1 MDIVNSQIL
10 QENISRIL
18 SIIGIKPSPLN
29 ESAAIIPFLLKK
41 GDDLINFFTRDGA
54 KKVGNDLLNK
64 IKSGAT
70 DFTDS
75 ELRIILKNINSERV
89 ARQLMTSEGGLP
101 MVKSF
106 PITFDKA
113 VVKIQEKVD
122 EAIALAR
129 KENKSATETKEIIN
143 KTVNEYLQ
151 GYSNTWLNAILPNSE
166 GKAFFNTLNDA
177 GPEINDIAESFHQK
191 MMQQFYDYIKINKPD
206 WEKIS
211 LPKNTYSDSFRKMA
225 SVWTPNDIETI
236 RRFIARRAFQIKST
250 QEKLQQEFIDVANE
264 MGKEMAQGNIV
275 SYYEKKLADILSV
288 ASSEKNFFKGAA
300 KDMEILYEALA
311 PKIPANVKQRLSRE
325 QIISGIV
332 ETLKKDNRLKNFDK
346 IGNDL
351 KGVLNQWKE
360 LLPFNFKDRKSSFW
374 NRWFQF
380 VLKGTPETFE
390 EITATLRKK
399 GLAETLARKV
409 AAGIV
414 AKYTVG
420 PLLVGTM
427 RTLYYIGQELYQG
440 LDNMVDYDLPGGE
453 GAPLDEKLIE
463 DNSWFS
469 ALFNESFK
477 EWTQTQP
484 GLAKAWP
491 WRTYIDN
498 IIDFAKPFF
507 YKVSSDEA
515 HDNASERLTTPEERR
530 LIDDFDNRR
539 TGVSPTPSE
548 ESIPQDLLDSFDGEL
563 EYLKKR
569 IYKTKNGLYAL
580 RFEPEGK
587 QDVILIN
594 PGTGWSAVGKT
605 ESGIQRNLKL
615 TDPITITGFLNSYPP
630 TQFESVIK
638 NTEKTLTEQL
648 VVPDEPN
655 PPTPNLEDPFVKD
668 IEELEN
674 KIETIKNSQTA
685 QKIKDSWDTLKN
697 KIEDAAANTE
707 TQLKVWRLKQKID
720 AAASKVT
727 PAGQTMNFV
736 DCTGWN
742 ILGCKS
748 ESIKK
753 VQSCMNLGVSGNFDE
768 FLKSEL
774 ARYKSTYAFREGFS
788 DSDVQKICVFK
799 QEEDRQEAL
808 KREQLAKQAQKA
820 AEIQAF
826 ERNYPQKTTK
836 ATRRDEF

>member
-18 SIIGIKPSPLN
+18 SIIGIEPSPLN
-29 ESAAIIPFLLKK
+29 EAAAIIPFLLKR

-54 KKVGNDLLNK
+54 KKVGKDLLNK

-75 ELRIILKNINSERV
+75 ELRVILKNIDSERV
-89 ARQLMTSEGGLP
+89 ASQLMKSDGGLP
-101 MVKSF
+101 IVKSF
-106 PITFDKA
+106 PVTFENA
-113 VVKIQEKVD
+113 IFEIQKKVD

-129 KENKSATETKEIIN
+129 KQNKSETETNQIII

-151 GYSNTWLNAILPNSE
+151 GYSNKWLDSISPNIE
-166 GKAFFNTLNDA
+166 GKAFFNTIDDA
-177 GPEINDIAESFHQK
+177 GREITEIAEFFHKK
-191 MMQQFYDYIKINKPD
+191 MMQQFYDYIKINKPE

-211 LPKNTYSDSFRKMA
+211 LPKNTSSDYFRKMVSA
-225 SVWTPNDIETI
+225 WTPNDIETI

-250 QEKLQQEFIDVANE
+250 QEKLQQEFVDVANE
-264 MGKEMAQGNIV
+264 MGKVLAFEGDNV

-288 ASSEKNFFKGAA
+288 ASSEKNFFKGTQ
-300 KDMEILYEALA
+300 KDMEILYDVLA

-332 ETLKKDNRLKNFDK
+332 ESLKKENKLKNFDK
-346 IGNDL
+346 INNDL
-351 KGVLNQWKE
+351 KGVFNQWKE

-390 EITATLRKK
+390 EITATLRKQ

-440 LDNMVDYDLPGGE
+440 LDNFMDYDLPGGE
-453 GAPLDEKLIE
+453 GAPIDEKLVKE
-463 DNSWFS
+463 KSWFY
-469 ALFNESFK
+469 AIFNESFK

-484 GLAKAWP
+484 GLLAAWP
-491 WRTYIDN
+491 WRTYFDN
-498 IIDFAKPFF
+498 IWNYAEPLLF
-507 YKVSSDEA
+507 KVSSDEA
-515 HDNASERLTTPEERR
+515 HDNAAERLTTPEERR
-530 LIDDFDNRR
+530 LIDDFENRR
-539 TGVSPTPSE
+539 NNVLPTPSE
-548 ESIPQDLLDSFDGEL
+548 ETIPQDLLDSFDGEL
-563 EYLKKR
+563 EYLKRR
-569 IYKTKNGLYAL
+569 IYRTEGGLYAL
-580 RFEPEGK
+580 KFEPQK
-587 QDVILIN
+587 DDVYLIN
-594 PGTGWSAVGKT
+594 PGTGWSAIGET
-605 ESGIQRNLKL
+605 PDGIQKNFKL
-615 TDPITITGFLNSYPP
+615 TDPVTISGFKSSYPP

-638 NTEKTLTEQL
+638 NFEKTLTEQL
-648 VVPDEPN
+648 VVPEVPN
-655 PPTPNLEDPFVKD
+655 PPTPNSEDPFAKD

-685 QKIKDSWDTLKN
+685 QKIKNSWDTLKN

-727 PAGQTMNFV
+727 PAGQTMNFI

-742 ILGCKS
+742 TLGCKS

-753 VQSCMNLGVSGNFDE
+753 VQTCLNLGVSGNFDE

-788 DSDVQKICVFK
+788 DSDVQKICIFK

-826 ERNYPQKTTK
+826 ERKYPQVFTP
-836 ATRRDEF
+836 ATERDEF

>member
-18 SIIGIKPSPLN
+18 SIIGIEPSPLN
-29 ESAAIIPFLLKK
+29 EAAAIIPFLLKR

-54 KKVGNDLLNK
+54 KKVGKDLLNK

-75 ELRIILKNINSERV
+75 ELSIILKNIDSERV
-89 ARQLMTSEGGLP
+89 ASQLMKSDGGLP
-101 MVKSF
+101 IVKSF
-106 PITFDKA
+106 PVTFENA
-113 VVKIQEKVD
+113 IFEIQKKVD

-129 KENKSATETKEIIN
+129 QENKSASEIQGIISQ
-143 KTVNEYLQ
+143 TVNKYLQ
-151 GYSNTWLNAILPNSE
+151 GYSNKWLDSISPNRE
-166 GKAFFNTLNDA
+166 GKAFFNTIDDA
-177 GPEINDIAESFHQK
+177 GLEITEIAESFHQK
-191 MMQQFYDYIKINKPD
+191 MMQQFYDYIKINKPE

-211 LPKNTYSDSFRKMA
+211 LPKDTSSDFFRKMVSA
-225 SVWTPNDIETI
+225 WTPNDIETI

-250 QEKLQQEFIDVANE
+250 QEKLQQEFVEVANE
-264 MGKEMAQGNIV
+264 MGKEMAQGNNV

-288 ASSEKNFFKGAA
+288 ASSEKKFLKGAG
-300 KDMEILYEALA
+300 KDMEILYDALA

-332 ETLKKDNRLKNFDK
+332 ESLKKDNKLKNFDK
-346 IGNDL
+346 INNDL
-351 KGVLNQWKE
+351 KGVFNQWKE

-390 EITATLRKK
+390 EITATLRKQ

-440 LDNMVDYDLPGGE
+440 LDNMVDADLWGGE

-463 DNSWFS
+463 DNSWFY

-484 GLAKAWP
+484 GLAAAWP

-569 IYKTKNGLYAL
+569 IYKLDDDTYAL
-580 RFEPEGK
+580 RFEPQK
-587 QDVILIN
+587 RDVRLTN
-594 PGTGWSAVGKT
+594 PGTGWSAVGKN
-605 ESGIQRNLKL
+605 ENEIQKDFKL
-615 TDPITITGFLNSYPP
+615 TDPKTITGFLNSYPP

-655 PPTPNLEDPFVKD
+655 PTTLEPDDPFAKD
-668 IEELEN
+668 IEDLEK

-685 QKIKDSWDTLKN
+685 QKIKDSWDRLWN
-697 KIEDAAANTE
+697 KVEGGAADAQ
-707 TQLKVWRLKQKID
+707 TQLKILILKQKID
-720 AAASKVT
+720 AAARKVT
-727 PAGQTMNFV
+727 PEGQSMNFV

-742 ILGCKS
+742 TLGCKS

-753 VQSCMNLGVSGNFDE
+753 VQSCMNVGVSGNFDKY
-768 FLKSEL
+768 LQSEL
-774 ARYKSTYAFREGFS
+774 ARYKSTYAFKEGFS
-788 DSDVQKICVFK
+788 DSDVQKFVNKNKKKIDK
-799 QEEDRQEAL
+799 KL
-808 KREQLAKQAQKA
+808 
-820 AEIQAF
+820 
-826 ERNYPQKTTK
+826 
-836 ATRRDEF
+836 

>member
-1 MDIVNSQIL
+1 M
-10 QENISRIL
+10 
-18 SIIGIKPSPLN
+18 
-29 ESAAIIPFLLKK
+29 
-41 GDDLINFFTRDGA
+41 
-54 KKVGNDLLNK
+54 
-64 IKSGAT
+64 KS
-70 DFTDS
+70 D
-75 ELRIILKNINSERV
+75 
-89 ARQLMTSEGGLP
+89 GGLP
-101 MVKSF
+101 IVKSF
-106 PITFDKA
+106 PVTFENA
-113 VVKIQEKVD
+113 IFEIQKKVD

-129 KENKSATETKEIIN
+129 QENKSASEIQGIISQ
-143 KTVNEYLQ
+143 TVNKYLQ
-151 GYSNTWLNAILPNSE
+151 GYSNKWLDSISPNRE
-166 GKAFFNTLNDA
+166 GKAFFNTIDDA
-177 GPEINDIAESFHQK
+177 GLEITEIAESFHQK
-191 MMQQFYDYIKINKPD
+191 MMQQFYDYIKINKPE

-211 LPKNTYSDSFRKMA
+211 LPKDTSSDFFRKMVSA
-225 SVWTPNDIETI
+225 WTPNDIETI

-250 QEKLQQEFIDVANE
+250 QEKLQQEFVEVANE
-264 MGKEMAQGNIV
+264 MGKEMAQGNNV

-288 ASSEKNFFKGAA
+288 ASSEKKFLKGAG
-300 KDMEILYEALA
+300 KDMEILYDALA

-332 ETLKKDNRLKNFDK
+332 ESLKKDNKLKNFDK
-346 IGNDL
+346 INNDL
-351 KGVLNQWKE
+351 KGVFNQWKE

-390 EITATLRKK
+390 EITATLRKQ

-440 LDNMVDYDLPGGE
+440 LDNMVDADLWGGE

-463 DNSWFS
+463 DNSWFY

-484 GLAKAWP
+484 GLAAAWP

-594 PGTGWSAVGKT
+594 PGTGWSAVGET

-655 PPTPNLEDPFVKD
+655 PTTLDPDDPFAKD
-668 IEELEN
+668 IEDLEK

-685 QKIKDSWDTLKN
+685 QKIKDSWDRLWN
-697 KIEDAAANTE
+697 KVEGGAADAQ
-707 TQLKVWRLKQKID
+707 TQLKILILKQKID
-720 AAASKVT
+720 AAARKVT
-727 PAGQTMNFV
+727 PEGQSMNFV

-742 ILGCKS
+742 TLGCKS

-753 VQSCMNLGVSGNFDE
+753 VQSCMNVGVSGNFDKY
-768 FLKSEL
+768 LQSEL
-774 ARYKSTYAFREGFS
+774 ARYKSTYAFKEGFS
-788 DSDVQKICVFK
+788 DSDVQKICQLK
-799 QEEDRQEAL
+799 QEEDRQEAM
-808 KREQLAKQAQKA
+808 KREQLAKEAQKA
-820 AEIQAF
+820 REMEVF
-826 ERNYPQKTTK
+826 RKRYPQQTVK
-836 ATRRDEF
+836 ATKIYDL

>member
-18 SIIGIKPSPLN
+18 SIIGIEPSPLN
-29 ESAAIIPFLLKK
+29 EAAAIIPFLLKR

-54 KKVGNDLLNK
+54 KKVGKDLLNK

-75 ELRIILKNINSERV
+75 ELSIILKNIDSERV
-89 ARQLMTSEGGLP
+89 ASQLMKSDGGLP
-101 MVKSF
+101 IVKSF
-106 PITFDKA
+106 PVTFENA
-113 VVKIQEKVD
+113 IFEIQKKVD

-129 KENKSATETKEIIN
+129 QENKSASEIQGIISQ
-143 KTVNEYLQ
+143 TVNKYLQ
-151 GYSNTWLNAILPNSE
+151 GYSNKWLDSISPNRE
-166 GKAFFNTLNDA
+166 GKAFFNTIDDA
-177 GPEINDIAESFHQK
+177 GLEITEIAESFHQK
-191 MMQQFYDYIKINKPD
+191 MMQQFYDYIKINKPE

-211 LPKNTYSDSFRKMA
+211 LPKDTSSDFFRKMVSA
-225 SVWTPNDIETI
+225 WTPNDIETI

-250 QEKLQQEFIDVANE
+250 QEKLQQEFVEVANE
-264 MGKEMAQGNIV
+264 MGKEMAQGNNV

-288 ASSEKNFFKGAA
+288 ASSEKKFLKGAG
-300 KDMEILYEALA
+300 KDMEILYDALA

-332 ETLKKDNRLKNFDK
+332 ESLKKDNKLKNFDK
-346 IGNDL
+346 INNDL
-351 KGVLNQWKE
+351 KGVFNQWKE

-390 EITATLRKK
+390 EITATLRKQ

-440 LDNMVDYDLPGGE
+440 LDNMVDADLWGGE

-463 DNSWFS
+463 DNSWFY

-484 GLAKAWP
+484 GLAAAWP

-569 IYKTKNGLYAL
+569 IYKLDDDTYAL
-580 RFEPEGK
+580 RFEPQK
-587 QDVILIN
+587 RDVRLTN
-594 PGTGWSAVGKT
+594 PGTGWSAVGKN
-605 ESGIQRNLKL
+605 ENEIQKDFKL
-615 TDPITITGFLNSYPP
+615 TDPKTITGFLNSYPP

-655 PPTPNLEDPFVKD
+655 PTTLDPDDPFAKD
-668 IEELEN
+668 IEDLEK

-685 QKIKDSWDTLKN
+685 QKIKDSWDRLWN
-697 KIEDAAANTE
+697 KVEGGAADAQ
-707 TQLKVWRLKQKID
+707 TQLKILILKQKID
-720 AAASKVT
+720 AAARKVT
-727 PAGQTMNFV
+727 PEGQSMNFV

-742 ILGCKS
+742 TLGCKS

-753 VQSCMNLGVSGNFDE
+753 VQSCMNVGVSGNFDKY
-768 FLKSEL
+768 LQSEL
-774 ARYKSTYAFREGFS
+774 ARYKSTYAFKEGFS
-788 DSDVQKICVFK
+788 DSDVQKICQLK
-799 QEEDRQEAL
+799 QEEDRQEAM
-808 KREQLAKQAQKA
+808 KREQLAKEAQKA
-820 AEIQAF
+820 REMEVF
-826 ERNYPQKTTK
+826 RKRYPQQTVK
-836 ATRRDEF
+836 ATKIYDL

>member
-18 SIIGIKPSPLN
+18 SIIGIEPSPLN
-29 ESAAIIPFLLKK
+29 EAAAIIPFLLKR

-54 KKVGNDLLNK
+54 KKVGKDLLNK

-75 ELRIILKNINSERV
+75 ELSVILKNIDSERV
-89 ARQLMTSEGGLP
+89 ASQLMKSDGGLP
-101 MVKSF
+101 IVKSF
-106 PITFDKA
+106 PVTFENA
-113 VVKIQEKVD
+113 IFEIQKKVD

-129 KENKSATETKEIIN
+129 QENKSASEIQGIISQ
-143 KTVNEYLQ
+143 TVNKYLQ
-151 GYSNTWLNAILPNSE
+151 GYSNKWLDSISPNIE
-166 GKAFFNTLNDA
+166 GKAFFNTIDDA
-177 GPEINDIAESFHQK
+177 GLEITEIAESFHQK
-191 MMQQFYDYIKINKPD
+191 MMQQFYDYIKINKPE

-211 LPKNTYSDSFRKMA
+211 LPKDTSSDFFRKMVSA
-225 SVWTPNDIETI
+225 WTPNDIETI

-250 QEKLQQEFIDVANE
+250 QEKLQQEFVEVANE
-264 MGKEMAQGNIV
+264 MGKEMAQGNNV

-288 ASSEKNFFKGAA
+288 ASSEKKFLKGAG
-300 KDMEILYEALA
+300 KDMEILYDALA

-332 ETLKKDNRLKNFDK
+332 ESLKKDNKLKNFDK
-346 IGNDL
+346 INNDL
-351 KGVLNQWKE
+351 KGVFNQWKE

-390 EITATLRKK
+390 EITATLRKQ

-414 AKYTVG
+414 SKYTVG
-420 PLLVGTM
+420 TLLVGTM

-440 LDNMVDYDLPGGE
+440 LDNMVDADLWGGE

-463 DNSWFS
+463 DNSWFY

-484 GLAKAWP
+484 GLAAAWP

-530 LIDDFDNRR
+530 LIDDFENRR
-539 TGVSPTPSE
+539 NNVLPTPSE
-548 ESIPQDLLDSFDGEL
+548 ETIPQDLLDSFDGEL

-569 IYKTKNGLYAL
+569 IYKTRNGLYAL

-594 PGTGWSAVGKT
+594 PGTGWSAVGET

-655 PPTPNLEDPFVKD
+655 PTTLDPDDPFAKD
-668 IEELEN
+668 IEDLEK

-685 QKIKDSWDTLKN
+685 QKIKDSWDRLWN
-697 KIEDAAANTE
+697 KVEGGAADAQ
-707 TQLKVWRLKQKID
+707 TQLKILILKQKII
-720 AAASKVT
+720 S
-727 PAGQTMNFV
+727 
-736 DCTGWN
+736 
-742 ILGCKS
+742 
-748 ESIKK
+748 
-753 VQSCMNLGVSGNFDE
+753 
-768 FLKSEL
+768 
-774 ARYKSTYAFREGFS
+774 Y
-788 DSDVQKICVFK
+788 
-799 QEEDRQEAL
+799 
-808 KREQLAKQAQKA
+808 
-820 AEIQAF
+820 
-826 ERNYPQKTTK
+826 
-836 ATRRDEF
+836 